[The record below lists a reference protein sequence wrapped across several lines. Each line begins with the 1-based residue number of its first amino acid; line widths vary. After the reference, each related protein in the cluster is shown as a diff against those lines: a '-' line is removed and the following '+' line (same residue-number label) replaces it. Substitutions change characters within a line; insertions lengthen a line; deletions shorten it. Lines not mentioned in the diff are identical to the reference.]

1 MNRHYQYLIVGGG
14 MAADAAVRGIRD
26 VDPNGAIGMIGEDP
40 DPPYKRPWL
49 SKGLWKGESLDRI
62 WLKTADKGV
71 EMHLGRR
78 VERFDLAENRVQD
91 DQGDSFRFD
100 TLLMATGVRPRKLEP
115 ASDRVI
121 AYRSLADFRRLL
133 EISRA
138 GHRFAVVGSGFVGT
152 EIAAALTMAGKH
164 VDLIY
169 PESVIGSRMLPPD
182 LARYVTDRYRG
193 ENVDLHPRT
202 MIGKVIERGDRVLVD
217 LVDLDG
223 ASVGRIEVD
232 AVVTGIGSNPNDEL
246 ALEAGLQAVNGI
258 VVDRRLRTRR
268 PNVYAVGDVARFFQ
282 PALRQYIR
290 VEHEDNARKMGRA
303 AGRAMAGDAEPYD
316 HLPSFYSDLFDMG
329 YEAVG
334 EIDARYE
341 TVEDWHDPFRQG
353 VLYYVRD
360 KRVRGVLLWNVWGK
374 IDDARQMIAA
384 ETPMAQISVS
394 GGIALA

>member
-202 MIGKVIERGDRVLVD
+202 MIGNVIERGDRVLVD

-223 ASVGRIEVD
+223 ASAGRIEVD

-353 VLYYVRD
+353 VIYYVRD